1 MALSTLIQAWNTCSD
16 VVPHSPYKLVWVSHW
31 RYSGFAEY
39 LKIHLKVDVGLK
51 LLFPSKPNSC
61 VLSLWTNFYF
71 RLCWYLAA
79 SPGIASLHRSFGLG
93 PILCPHFGSPEN
105 SLPQRQ
111 PSPLW
116 LGRSGAVWDCVGLCW
131 TVQSSAKKN
140 SSVKYFFFDC
150 KYFMSLDFH
159 SKLVGHKVIKQP
171 TSLQHRSCDFHLS
184 QFPFYAQRCFAS
196 FFGTTVIALH
206 LQGKEG
212 YRLWRLGFL
221 FDWFCFVLET
231 VQCIY
236 IHKSWRGKV
245 FQK

>member
-1 MALSTLIQAWNTCSD
+1 MLIFSCLAWHCLTSQELWFRSYF
-16 VVPHSPYKLVWVSHW
+16 VPPFWFSRKQP
-31 RYSGFAEY
+31 
-39 LKIHLKVDVGLK
+39 
-51 LLFPSKPNSC
+51 PSKAAIS
-61 VLSLWTNFYF
+61 F
-71 RLCWYLAA
+71 LA
-79 SPGIASLHRSFGLG
+79 
-93 PILCPHFGSPEN
+93 
-105 SLPQRQ
+105 
-111 PSPLW
+111 
-116 LGRSGAVWDCVGLCW
+116 GAVRGCVGLCG
-131 TVQSSAKKN
+131 VMFGSAKQCEKT

-150 KYFMSLDFH
+150 KYFMSSDFH